1 MKGYYELLNMDK
13 VKELEKTAYRNGKI
27 DILKTIEDKMSVG
40 IDMLDIIK
48 QEKLKLEKQ
57 IDFQFNIEKEYNMA
71 TLNMDGFSDEF
82 RETAPM
88 ECACYLF

>member
-13 VKELEKTAYRNGKI
+13 VKEMEKTAYRNGKI
-27 DILKTIEDKMSVG
+27 DILKAIEDKMSIG

-57 IDFQFNIEKEYNMA
+57 IDF
-71 TLNMDGFSDEF
+71 
-82 RETAPM
+82 
-88 ECACYLF
+88 

>member
-13 VKELEKTAYRNGKI
+13 VKELEKTAYRNWKI

-57 IDFQFNIEKEYNMA
+57 IDF
-71 TLNMDGFSDEF
+71 
-82 RETAPM
+82 
-88 ECACYLF
+88 

>member
-13 VKELEKTAYRNGKI
+13 VKELEKTAYRNWKI

-48 QEKLKLEKQ
+48 KEKLKLEKQ
-57 IDFQFNIEKEYNMA
+57 IDF
-71 TLNMDGFSDEF
+71 
-82 RETAPM
+82 
-88 ECACYLF
+88 

>member
-27 DILKTIEDKMSVG
+27 DILKAIEDKMSIG

-57 IDFQFNIEKEYNMA
+57 IDF
-71 TLNMDGFSDEF
+71 
-82 RETAPM
+82 
-88 ECACYLF
+88 

>member
-27 DILKTIEDKMSVG
+27 DILKAIEDKMSIG
-40 IDMLDIIK
+40 IDILDIIK

-57 IDFQFNIEKEYNMA
+57 IDF
-71 TLNMDGFSDEF
+71 
-82 RETAPM
+82 
-88 ECACYLF
+88 

>member
-13 VKELEKTAYRNGKI
+13 VKDLEKTAYRNGKI
-27 DILKTIEDKMSVG
+27 DILKIIEDKMSVG

-57 IDFQFNIEKEYNMA
+57 IDF
-71 TLNMDGFSDEF
+71 
-82 RETAPM
+82 
-88 ECACYLF
+88 

>member
-1 MKGYYELLNMDK
+1 MDK

-27 DILKTIEDKMSVG
+27 DILKIIEDKMSVG

-57 IDFQFNIEKEYNMA
+57 IDF
-71 TLNMDGFSDEF
+71 
-82 RETAPM
+82 
-88 ECACYLF
+88 

>member
-27 DILKTIEDKMSVG
+27 DILKIIEDKMSVG

-57 IDFQFNIEKEYNMA
+57 IDF
-71 TLNMDGFSDEF
+71 
-82 RETAPM
+82 
-88 ECACYLF
+88 

>member
-1 MKGYYELLNMDK
+1 MRIRIITGQQG
-13 VKELEKTAYRNGKI
+13 V

-57 IDFQFNIEKEYNMA
+57 IDF
-71 TLNMDGFSDEF
+71 
-82 RETAPM
+82 
-88 ECACYLF
+88 

>member
-13 VKELEKTAYRNGKI
+13 VKELEKTAYRNRKI

-57 IDFQFNIEKEYNMA
+57 IDF
-71 TLNMDGFSDEF
+71 
-82 RETAPM
+82 
-88 ECACYLF
+88 

>member
-13 VKELEKTAYRNGKI
+13 VKEMEKTAYRNGKI
-27 DILKTIEDKMSVG
+27 DILKAIEDKMSIG

-57 IDFQFNIEKEYNMA
+57 IYF
-71 TLNMDGFSDEF
+71 
-82 RETAPM
+82 
-88 ECACYLF
+88 